1 MPLYDFICAEGH
13 KFERHVPLADF
24 EVQQFCPC
32 AAPAIRAI
40 SAPRISRDYADYQ
53 CPVTGKLISGRRQH
67 EENLKQTGS
76 RVLEAGEKESNE
88 AARLRANAEFEASV
102 DQSVE
107 KFIDTLPSDKK
118 ERLANELSSGLDLS
132 VERK

>member
-13 KFERHVPLADF
+13 SFERMVKLADF
-24 EVQQFCPC
+24 EVEQFCSC
-32 AAPAIRAI
+32 RAPATRAI
-40 SAPRISRDYADYQ
+40 SSVRINKDYADYT
-53 CPVTGKLISGRRQH
+53 CPITGKLVSGRRQH
-67 EENLKQTGS
+67 EENLKAHGC
-76 RVLEAGEKESNE
+76 RILEPGEKESNE
-88 AARLRANAEFEASV
+88 AAKARREAEFDRSV

-107 KFIDTLPSDKK
+107 KFVDNLPSDKK